1 VNIGIDGTWHLG
13 GALASLLTMMVGE
26 VEHWRLMFLIGWAG
40 VASLFVMRRDVPE
53 SPRWLL
59 LNNRQGEAKEI
70 VLAIE
75 DAVKKGNILIEHIPK
90 VQ

>member
-13 GALASLLTMMVGE
+13 GALASLLTMLVGE
-26 VEHWRLMFLIGWAG
+26 TEHWRLMFLLGWAG
-40 VASLFVMRRDVPE
+40 IASLLVMRRDVPE

-59 LNNRQGEAKEI
+59 LNHRPREATAI

-75 DAVKKGNILIEHIPK
+75 ATVNKGNLLI
-90 VQ
+90 